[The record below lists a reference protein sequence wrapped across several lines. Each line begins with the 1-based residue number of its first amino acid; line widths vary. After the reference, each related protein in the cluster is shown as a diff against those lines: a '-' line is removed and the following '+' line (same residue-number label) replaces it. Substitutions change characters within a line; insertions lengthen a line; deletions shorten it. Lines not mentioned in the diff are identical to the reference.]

1 MKPDLDISTM
11 IVELRAEISV
21 EEIARRARVSRN
33 HVYRLQSGECRRPGY
48 ETVRRLEVLQRSL
61 EKTPRKI

>member
-1 MKPDLDISTM
+1 MKPDLDVSLM
-11 IVELRAEISV
+11 IAELRALVSA
-21 EEIARRARVSRN
+21 EEIARRARISRN

-61 EKTPRKI
+61 EKTPRQG